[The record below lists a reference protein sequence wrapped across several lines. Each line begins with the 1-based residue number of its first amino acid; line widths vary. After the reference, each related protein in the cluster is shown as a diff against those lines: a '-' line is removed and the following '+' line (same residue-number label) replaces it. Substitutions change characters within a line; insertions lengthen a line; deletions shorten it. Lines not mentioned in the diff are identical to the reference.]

1 MGERVFAVHQ
11 PNYIPWLGYFHKI
24 ANSDVFVILDQ
35 VQYPRGRS
43 FSSRNRIKTSN
54 GAAYLT
60 IPVSVP
66 SGNEGRA
73 DYTEVT
79 FADQKWR
86 TKHLKSV
93 ELAYKRA
100 PFFDEVFE
108 LYQPVLGRHDSLV
121 ELNLALIRAVMD
133 YLSVGTE
140 LVMLSDLAIDDKAKT
155 DLIVDIGMEV
165 GANVYLSGTGG
176 GRDYND
182 EELLGRKGINLAY
195 STYETVEYSQLWGDF
210 EPDLSVLDT
219 LFNCGPSTSEFLK
232 G

>member
-1 MGERVFAVHQ
+1 MSERVFAVHQ
-11 PNYIPWLGYFHKI
+11 PNYIPWLGYFHKL

-54 GAAYLT
+54 GVAYLT

-79 FADQKWR
+79 FADQKWK

-100 PFFDEVFE
+100 PFFDEVFDF
-108 LYQPVLGRHDSLV
+108 YQPALEQDDSLV

-133 YLSVGTE
+133 YLSIETE
-140 LVMLSDLAIDDKAKT
+140 LVMLSSLAIDNKAKT
-155 DLIVDIGMEV
+155 DLIVDIGMAV
-165 GANVYLSGTGG
+165 DGTLYLSGTGG
-176 GRDYND
+176 GREYND
-182 EELLGRKGINLAY
+182 EELLGRNGIDLAY
-195 STYETVEYSQLWGDF
+195 STYETAEYTQLWGDF
-210 EPDLSVLDT
+210 EPDLSVLDA